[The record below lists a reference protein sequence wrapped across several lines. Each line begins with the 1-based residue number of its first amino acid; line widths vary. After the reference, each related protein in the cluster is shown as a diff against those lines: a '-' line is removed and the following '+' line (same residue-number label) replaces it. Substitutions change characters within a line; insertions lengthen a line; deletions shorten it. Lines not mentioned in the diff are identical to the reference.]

1 MIQIPHKHKHTIRN
15 RNTFLQQPEITSSF
29 LNDSNCLLWLKRSI
43 DKNVSINLQWPQARA
58 QNFEGGGGG
67 GSREGAINQR
77 QCSHSLNQPSERN
90 ERGHVYEEVITR
102 GNRAVLCV
110 CVCVCVG
117 GGGGSRGRR
126 SSTIVETNGGVSL
139 FPLRLWEK
147 NCWLMGN

>member
-1 MIQIPHKHKHTIRN
+1 MCPSIC
-15 RNTFLQQPEITSSF
+15 
-29 LNDSNCLLWLKRSI
+29 NDRRLEPKTLK
-43 DKNVSINLQWPQARA
+43 
-58 QNFEGGGGG
+58 GGGGS
-67 GSREGAINQR
+67 SREGAINQR

-110 CVCVCVG
+110 CVCVG

-147 NCWLMGN
+147 NC